1 MSEQPVVVL
10 AGNPNSGKTTIFNL
24 LTGARQRTA
33 NYPGI
38 TVTHTIGTHTSP
50 DGQKHQIIDL
60 PGTYSLSALSPE
72 EQVAQRFLLGDGSE
86 EQRPDCLVIVVDATN
101 LERNLYLTSQLVELG
116 LPTVVLLNMMD
127 VAERRGLEI
136 DLEQLASCFQV
147 PVVPT
152 VAHDASCLEPIL
164 DAVRTVL
171 EADGDEASPARR
183 FSFSDDLEE
192 HLASL
197 GEAIRKQ
204 LPHLSDQESD
214 FLARR
219 VVGDTKT
226 PLLSQLRAMP
236 ALLPAI
242 AATKAD
248 LGKDDLDE
256 TEIQLRYAWL
266 REEIPKLLSRPA
278 DKPTKTDVIDRVVLN
293 KFVGPLIL
301 LSVFAAL
308 FSSVFTVASY
318 PMDWIDAGKAGLI
331 DFVGGALS
339 PGPLNSLLTDGIIE
353 GVGAVVIFIPQIL
366 MLFLIVALLEDFGY
380 MSRAAFILDR
390 LLSRVGLSG
399 RAFVPLLSSFA
410 CAIPGVMATRSI
422 PSRRERFAT
431 ILIAPLMVCSAR
443 LPVYSIL
450 IAAFIVPAYG
460 ALAGGVT
467 FVGLYFLGIVAAAAV
482 AFVLGRT
489 LLKGER
495 EPLLLELPDYRR
507 PSWRNIGQVTLE
519 RTWDFIRNAGT
530 IILSISIILWF
541 LATHPAPEVDDEVGL
556 ASADTE
562 QTAVPQAETAPDA
575 NTELE
580 NSYAGKF
587 GHFIEPVIK
596 PLGYDWKIGIGL
608 LTSFAAREVFVGT
621 MSTLYGLS
629 EDDDEAARALTDRLR
644 DDTDSE
650 GSPRY
655 NLLTALSLLLF
666 YAFACQCMSTLAVV
680 AREMRSWR
688 WAAFM
693 MLYMTALAYGSAL
706 IVYQG
711 GRLLGFG

>member
-10 AGNPNSGKTTIFNL
+10 AGNPNSGKTTLFNL

-38 TVTHTIGTHTSP
+38 TVTHTVGTHTSS
-50 DGQKHQIIDL
+50 DGQKFTVIDL

-72 EQVAQRFLLGDGSE
+72 EQVAQRFLLGDGSAE
-86 EQRPDCLVIVVDATN
+86 ERPDCLVIVVDATN
-101 LERNLYLTSQLVELG
+101 LERNLYLASQLVELG
-116 LPTVVLLNMMD
+116 LPTVVVLNMMD
-127 VAERRGLEI
+127 IAERRGLEI
-136 DLEQLASCFQV
+136 DVDQLAECLQV
-147 PVVPT
+147 RVVPT
-152 VAHDASCLEPIL
+152 VAHDKSCLEPVWEAIETAL
-164 DAVRTVL
+164 SDAAEHDR
-171 EADGDEASPARR
+171 PARR
-183 FSFSDDLEE
+183 FTFSGSQEA
-192 HLASL
+192 HLAALAESVQK
-197 GEAIRKQ
+197 E
-204 LPHLSDQESD
+204 LPHLSEQESD
-214 FLARR
+214 FVARR
-219 VVGDTKT
+219 VVGETKT
-226 PLLSQLRAMP
+226 PLLTQLRAMP
-236 ALLPAI
+236 AIVPAI
-242 AATKAD
+242 AATKKE
-248 LGKDDLDE
+248 LGDEDLDE

-266 REEIPKLLSRPA
+266 REQPPHLLSRPA
-278 DKPTKTDVIDRVVLN
+278 DKPTRTDRIDRVVLN
-293 KFVGPLIL
+293 RFFGPLIL
-301 LSVFAAL
+301 LSVFSAL
-308 FSSVFTVASY
+308 FASVFTVASY
-318 PMDWIDAGKAGLI
+318 PMDWIDAGKSGLI
-331 DFVGGALS
+331 ELVGGALS
-339 PGPLNSLLTDGIIE
+339 PGQLNSLVTDGIIE
-353 GVGAVVIFIPQIL
+353 GVGAVVVFIPQIL

-460 ALAGGVT
+460 GFAGGLT
-467 FVGLYFLGIVAAAAV
+467 FVGLYFLGIVAAALV
-482 AFVLGRT
+482 AFLLGRT
-489 LLKGER
+489 MLKGER

-507 PSWRNIGQVTLE
+507 PSWRNIGQTTLE

-530 IILSISIILWF
+530 IILSISIVLWF
-541 LATHPAPEVDDEVGL
+541 LATHPAPDSDQEASLVDGDVEEVAV
-556 ASADTE
+556 ADS
-562 QTAVPQAETAPDA
+562 DA
-575 NTELE
+575 DLE

-587 GHFIEPVIK
+587 GHLIEPLIE

-629 EDDDEAARALTDRLR
+629 EDEDEAARALTDRLR
-644 DDTDSE
+644 EDTDAD
-650 GSPRY
+650 GNPRY
-655 NLLTALSLLLF
+655 SLLTALSLLLF

-693 MLYMTALAYGSAL
+693 LLYMTALAYGSAL